1 MFTPMTTPTDL
12 IEADRPRGAADV
24 LTIGFATAVACWLV
38 GYATHMVGTDAAGPV
53 TAAGLLGCA
62 LVGGFIAGRSTHRGA
77 VGGALAGLTTGLI
90 NLMILGSVLKPD
102 AMHGLGLGG
111 SVIVTSV
118 VMGIAAFVGAR
129 FRLEKSRNWTHRFA
143 LVGVAATGVLL
154 LSGGLVTGREAGL
167 AVNDW
172 PTSFGENMWLFP
184 LQRMTGNI
192 YYEHTHRLY
201 GTLVGLTTVVLA
213 FHLIGW
219 DPRKWVKLL
228 AIVAVVSVIAQGVMG
243 GLRVTEATGG
253 TTAIEVAT
261 LEDETASSAFLRVAH
276 GTFAQIF
283 FALMTALAVVT
294 SSTWKNAERI
304 PGSVGSTDRILS
316 IALLL
321 ILTGQLILGA
331 RVRHLHDPVF
341 VHIVGAIVVLVLA
354 FAVGMR
360 AWGLHGEAHPALR
373 RLGMSVAV
381 IVAVQ
386 LTLGFIAF
394 GAKGMASHSPVPTLF
409 DVVAT
414 TVHQFTGALLLAV
427 ATATCLLLHRL
438 LAPGVSPSATVEANP
453 ESAHP

>member
-1 MFTPMTTPTDL
+1 MTTPTTQ
-12 IEADRPRGAADV
+12 IEVDRPRGGADV

-38 GYATHMVGTDAAGPV
+38 GYLTHMVGTDAAGPV
-53 TAAGLLGCA
+53 TAVGLLACA
-62 LVGGFIAGRSTHRGA
+62 LGGGFIAGRSTHRGA
-77 VGGALAGLTTGLI
+77 LGGALAGLTTGLI
-90 NLMILGSVLKPD
+90 NLMILGAVLKPD
-102 AMHGLGLGG
+102 STAGLALGA

-118 VMGIAAFVGAR
+118 VMAVAAFVGAR
-129 FRLEKSRNWTHRFA
+129 FRIEKPRNWTFRFA

-154 LSGGLVTGREAGL
+154 LSGGLVTGHEAGL
-167 AVNDW
+167 AVSDW

-184 LQRMTGNI
+184 LAKMTGNI

-213 FHLIGW
+213 FHLLGW

-228 AIVAVVSVIAQGVMG
+228 AIIAVVSVIAQGVMG

-294 SSTWKNAERI
+294 SCTWRNARRNTT
-304 PGSVGSTDRILS
+304 PTSGGGSTDRILS

-321 ILTGQLILGA
+321 VLTAQLVLGA

-341 VHIVGAIVVLVLA
+341 VHIIGAILVLVLA

-360 AWGLHGEAHPALR
+360 AWGMHGEAHPALR
-373 RLGMSVAV
+373 RLGMAVTVVVAL
-381 IVAVQ
+381 Q

-394 GAKGMASHSPVPTLF
+394 GAKGMASHAPVPTLF
-409 DVVAT
+409 DVIAT
-414 TVHQFTGALLLAV
+414 TIHQFTGALLLAV
-427 ATATCLLLHRL
+427 ATATCLLLYRL
-438 LAPGVSPSATVEANP
+438 LAPGAPIESNP
-453 ESAHP
+453 ESAQP